1 MRTAPPTLSRNAQIN
16 LVPAQS
22 HIVCCPT
29 AFRPDFRRRLPDQ
42 EWRSSR
48 VRRRLLRRLKVFQVS
63 GPHGTTAP
71 SAKPPPLAR
80 SRTQPPLPP
89 SPPLRFCAVDATQW
103 QCLPPGEF
111 DSPPGGREGSARS
124 SWEHL
129 AGGPE
134 PTAGTGVQPG
144 RGGCVLAPLSPLPP
158 PEPARHSPAPS
169 CPPHGTAAPPSHAPA
184 GVPSPPCTPQTAPIS
199 LAPPPSPSP
208 CPTRR
213 RRNSDFCV
221 PARPCRASAQKSE
234 LRRRRFGHMLE
245 LVGRAMRIGAVRR
258 VSGRLAKS
266 AGVWLGRVAASVG

>member
-63 GPHGTTAP
+63 GAHGATAP
-71 SAKPPPLAR
+71 PAKPTPLAR

-111 DSPPGGREGSARS
+111 DSPPGGREGSPGAHGSIWRAAPNPPRAPACSPAAVDVS
-124 SWEHL
+124 S
-129 AGGPE
+129 
-134 PTAGTGVQPG
+134 
-144 RGGCVLAPLSPLPP
+144 PLSPPCPRRSPHGTLLPP
-158 PEPARHSPAPS
+158 PARHPAPQPL
-169 CPPHGTAAPPSHAPA
+169 PP
-184 GVPSPPCTPQTAPIS
+184 TPQPASRSASKVRPDSAPS
-199 LAPPPSPSP
+199 RRSAALTSDSAP
-208 CPTRR
+208 RR
-213 RRNSDFCV
+213 
-221 PARPCRASAQKSE
+221 
-234 LRRRRFGHMLE
+234 
-245 LVGRAMRIGAVRR
+245 
-258 VSGRLAKS
+258 
-266 AGVWLGRVAASVG
+266 AASSQLAS

>member
-1 MRTAPPTLSRNAQIN
+1 MCTAPPTLSRNAHKN
-16 LVPAQS
+16 SFRAQS

-48 VRRRLLRRLKVFQVS
+48 VRRRVLRRLKVFQVS

-89 SPPLRFCAVDATQW
+89 SPPLRCCAVDATQW

-111 DSPPGGREGSARS
+111 DSPPGGREGSPGAHGSIWRAAPNPPRAPACSPAAVDVS
-124 SWEHL
+124 S
-129 AGGPE
+129 
-134 PTAGTGVQPG
+134 
-144 RGGCVLAPLSPLPP
+144 PLSPPLPP
-158 PEPARHSPAPS
+158 PEPARPPPAPS
-169 CPPHGTAAPPSHAPA
+169 CPPPGTAAPPSHTPA

-213 RRNSDFCV
+213 RRKSKFCV
-221 PARPCRASAQKSE
+221 PA
-234 LRRRRFGHMLE
+234 
-245 LVGRAMRIGAVRR
+245 
-258 VSGRLAKS
+258 
-266 AGVWLGRVAASVG
+266 